1 MKIRSLFCFPALLLA
16 CAIADQALAASAP
29 PQRVVITPASF
40 SEREGV
46 LVVAHHQG
54 FFRKYNLDAQLVLMP
69 NAPLAL
75 SALTAGDSQFYYGTT
90 SGASLGAVLNG
101 LDGVFV
107 AAFINRLVGAFAVG
121 RHQNARRFEREED
134 RRGEPRRRQLDVHH
148 AGLRTLGHRP

>member
-40 SEREGV
+40 SEREGM

-90 SGASLGAVLNG
+90 SGASLGAVLT
-101 LDGVFV
+101 V
-107 AAFINRLVGAFAVG
+107 
-121 RHQNARRFEREED
+121 
-134 RRGEPRRRQLDVHH
+134 
-148 AGLRTLGHRP
+148 

>member
-1 MKIRSLFCFPALLLA
+1 MKIPSLFCFAALALLYS
-16 CAIADQALAASAP
+16 ISDTVFAASTASAK
-29 PQRVVITPASF
+29 VVITPASF
-40 SEREGV
+40 SEREGI

-75 SALTAGDSQFYYGTT
+75 LALTAGDSQFYYGTT

-107 AAFINRLVGAFAVG
+107 AGFINRLAIDPRGLGSGLFT
-121 RHQNARRFEREED
+121 RQER
-134 RRGEPRRRQLDVHH
+134 LD
-148 AGLRTLGHRP
+148 AKKEIS